1 MNSWNH
7 AMGLKPLEVGYSVVL
22 QDRMDHGLLV
32 SMLTSVDISVLLQ
45 YINIFTYVKTVI
57 STQSEN
63 VRIFLKKSDWS
74 YHRV

>member
-1 MNSWNH
+1 
-7 AMGLKPLEVGYSVVL
+7 MGLKPLEVGYSVVL

-63 VRIFLKKSDWS
+63 VRIFFKKSD
-74 YHRV
+74 